1 MIWEN
6 VKLALKDLIANK
18 LRTALSLLGIVIGVT
33 SVIVITTL
41 GESAS
46 AGIQSNIASA
56 GLETITVF
64 SGRSSELVERFF
76 TEELAQ
82 EIETD
87 VDGVASVV
95 PTQQGSVRVG
105 YRGETVSA
113 TVVAASARYAEVFDW
128 NPESGT
134 FLTPDDELRA
144 RQVIVLGTDLAEDL
158 FPAGDALDQL
168 VRVTVGGRSIPFR
181 VSGVMA
187 PKSASIGVSFNDR
200 AFIPYTTYTRRV
212 GRVERVGAY
221 VLKTEPGADVL
232 TVSDSLEG
240 YLLARTGDESAFNV
254 LSPSSIAE
262 AFAEVTNTLG
272 GFLAGIAAISLLVG
286 GIGIMNIML
295 VAVAERTR
303 EIGIRKA
310 LGATP
315 AAIRGQFLTEAIA
328 LTVLGGVLGVGAGTG
343 LSALGVR
350 LLDLPLVP
358 AYWAYFLALGFSGAV
373 GLFFGLYPAWRAS
386 RLDPVTAL
394 SYE

>member
-6 VKLALKDLIANK
+6 VKLALKDLVANK
-18 LRTALSLLGIVIGVT
+18 LRTTLSLLGIVIGVT

-46 AGIQSNIASA
+46 AGIQGDIAQA

-64 SGRSSELVERFF
+64 PGRSGDLVERFF
-76 TEELAQ
+76 TEELAS

-87 VDGVASVV
+87 VDGIAGAI
-95 PTQQGSVRVG
+95 PTQQGNVRVA
-105 YRGETVSA
+105 YRGDALSA
-113 TVVAASARYAEVFDW
+113 TVVASGARYAEVFDW
-128 NPESGT
+128 VPESGR
-134 FLTPDDELRA
+134 FLDEADELRA
-144 RQVIVLGTDLAEDL
+144 RQVIVLGQSLAEEL
-158 FPAGDALDQL
+158 FPAGDSDGQL
-168 VRVTVGGRSIPFR
+168 VRLFLGGQSAAFR
-181 VSGVMA
+181 VIGVMEE
-187 PKSASIGVSFNDR
+187 KSASIGVSFDDR
-200 AFIPYTTYTRRV
+200 AFVPYTTYTRRIA
-212 GRVERVGAY
+212 RAERVGSY

-232 TVSDSLEG
+232 QVTEDLEN
-240 YLLARTGDESAFNV
+240 YLLARTGDEAAYNV

-262 AFAEVTNTLG
+262 AFEEVTNTLS

-303 EIGIRKA
+303 EIGLRKA

-328 LTVLGGVLGVGAGTG
+328 LTVFGGILGAAAGTG
-343 LSALGVR
+343 LSALGAG
-350 LLDLPLVP
+350 LLDLTLVP
-358 AYWAYFLALGFSGAV
+358 AYWAYALALGFSAAV

-386 RLDPVTAL
+386 RLDPVAAL